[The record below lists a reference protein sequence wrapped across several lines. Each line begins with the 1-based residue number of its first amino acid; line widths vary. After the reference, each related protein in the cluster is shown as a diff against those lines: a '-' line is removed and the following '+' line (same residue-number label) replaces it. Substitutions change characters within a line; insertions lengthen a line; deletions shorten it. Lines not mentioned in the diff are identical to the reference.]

1 MNHPSLEAFKN
12 GLGKN
17 GFFVCLFV
25 CLFVCF
31 GTNISCETRRIFPTR
46 DAIIL

>member
-17 GFFVCLFV
+17 GFFV